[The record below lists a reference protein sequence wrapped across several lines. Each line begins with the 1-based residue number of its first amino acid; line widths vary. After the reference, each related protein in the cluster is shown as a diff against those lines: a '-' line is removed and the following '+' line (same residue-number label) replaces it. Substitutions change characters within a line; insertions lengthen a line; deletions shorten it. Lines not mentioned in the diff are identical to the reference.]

1 VNSKALGLLTL
12 LTSVT
17 LIGITAAGWDTVT
30 QIGGFDDQIVL
41 ERTQSISGA
50 ELAGGLFLVALLG
63 MVVSG
68 LMIKWAWAGAVAA
81 VLGIVGLGLTL
92 PALGSAGEPTTAPY
106 LALVASG
113 AYLVLAALSV
123 RLARSGGDTE
133 PDSST
138 GGGAP
143 SRYTVEGARDDS
155 GGEDDE
161 WDLAVAESPPV
172 PPDPQRHEDLR

>member
-1 VNSKALGLLTL
+1 MNRKALGLLTL

-63 MVVSG
+63 MVVAG
-68 LMIKWAWAGAVAA
+68 VMIRWAWAGAVAA
-81 VLGIVGLGLTL
+81 VLGIVGLVLTL
-92 PALGSAGEPTTAPY
+92 LALRSSGEPTAAPY

-113 AYLVLAALSV
+113 AYLLLAVLSV
-123 RLARSGGDTE
+123 RLARSGEDID
-133 PDSST
+133 PDST
-138 GGGAP
+138 GGEAP

-161 WDLAVAESPPV
+161 WDLAVAESPPG
-172 PPDPQRHEDLR
+172 PPPTQRHEDQR